1 MLRFVLAVLA
11 TWRVTHLLANEAG
24 PADPIYP
31 FRPRPGQTLAGQLM
45 DFFNCLRL
53 LIPPPSPINAPS
65 QGAPPAPPSPASTPA
80 GSITIR
86 YLQTAAVRVQGLT
99 TGRSY
104 EFSASQQVQNVDARD
119 ASSLLS
125 TPFFS
130 RA

>member
-1 MLRFVLAVLA
+1 MCCGQKRSQLQSRQAL
-11 TWRVTHLLANEAG
+11 G
-24 PADPIYP
+24 PAPKPAQRLPQYI
-31 FRPRPGQTLAGQLM
+31 PGNGLRQAVRSSLPPQTPAAPQPT
-45 DFFNCLRL
+45 R
-53 LIPPPSPINAPS
+53 INPPS

-80 GSITIR
+80 DSITIR
-86 YLQTAAVRVQGLT
+86 YLQAAAVRVQGLT